1 VIIKFVKSRL
11 PVLQGRLLSHITF
24 TAVVILNTS
33 NYARVLCLQ
42 QLGNLDG
49 QRVTGMSD
57 AGGGGGGGPTNV
69 GAPII
74 IIIIR
79 LIRVKQRNQNSK
91 HRTERM

>member
-1 VIIKFVKSRL
+1 MIIKFVKSRL

-57 AGGGGGGGPTNV
+57 AGGPTNV